1 MFGRGI
7 KLFRLL
13 EFEVKVDLSWIAL
26 AILVA
31 WSLSTGLFPVAVED
45 LPPRSYWTMGIT
57 GAIGLFLSIIAH
69 EFSHSLVARKR
80 GMPMK
85 GITLFIFGGVA
96 EMGEE
101 PPEPKTELMIAVAG
115 PLSSM
120 VIALFFYG
128 LYLLGHGRLMSDPVN
143 AVIGYLAMINGLL
156 AAFNL
161 VPAYP
166 LDGGRILRAML
177 WGLKKDIN
185 WATRIASGIGSA
197 FGFLL
202 IFMGLLNLLGGNLVG
217 GMWWILIGMFLN
229 SAARMSYQRLVT
241 RRALEGEKV
250 RRFMS
255 RDPVTVS
262 PSLTMEDFVEK
273 IVYRHHHK
281 LYPVVE
287 KNGRLAGCISTSD
300 AKSVS
305 RDEWPNTTVDE
316 FIDPCSLENTIQPD
330 EDAVNAF
337 SIMRRSGRSRLL
349 VVEEGQLVGILSLK
363 DLLGFLSLKVEL
375 EK

>member
-1 MFGRGI
+1 MFGRGV
-7 KLFRLL
+7 KLFRLMG
-13 EFEVKVDLSWIAL
+13 FEVKVDLSWIVL
-26 AILVA
+26 AVLVA
-31 WSLSTGLFPVAVED
+31 WSLSTGLFPMTVED
-45 LPPRSYWTMGIT
+45 LPSRAYWAMGIT

-101 PPEPKTELMIAVAG
+101 PPEPKTELMMAAAG

-120 VIALFFYG
+120 VIALLFYG
-128 LYLLGHGRLMSDPVN
+128 LYLLGHGDLISAPVN
-143 AVIGYLAMINGLL
+143 AVLGYLAMINGLL
-156 AAFNL
+156 AVFNL

-166 LDGGRILRAML
+166 LDGGRILRAIL
-177 WGLKKDIN
+177 WGLKKDIH
-185 WATRIASGIGSA
+185 WATRVSSGIGSA

-202 IFMGLLNLLGGNLVG
+202 IFVGILNLLGGNPIG

-241 RRALEGEKV
+241 RRALEGEEV

-262 PSLTMEDFVEK
+262 PSLPLERFVEE
-273 IVYRHHHK
+273 IVYRYHHK

-300 AKSVS
+300 VKKVS
-305 RDEWPNTTVDE
+305 REEWPDRTVGE
-316 FIDPCSLENTIQPD
+316 FTDACSRENTIKPD

-349 VVEEGQLVGILSLK
+349 VVEAGRLVGILSLK
-363 DLLGFLSLKVEL
+363 DLLGFLSLKVDL